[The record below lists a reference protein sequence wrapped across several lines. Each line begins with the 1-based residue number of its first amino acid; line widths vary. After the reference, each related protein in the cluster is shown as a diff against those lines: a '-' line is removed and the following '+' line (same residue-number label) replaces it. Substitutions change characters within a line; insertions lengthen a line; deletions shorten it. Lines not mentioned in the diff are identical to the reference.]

1 MSLLDNIRIPYKI
14 AVAFASVCVVILGVG
29 VVNLTSFQAFD
40 EAGERLDALATFNDH
55 TDRYTALLPQ
65 ERSMVL
71 AFMLTGERS
80 LLDKIA
86 AMEGDRTALMDR
98 LRSEAIETQALEA
111 VFAADEALRTQV
123 LERQIALMRRS
134 DTVNDARVI
143 EITTLPER
151 LLTARANAITAME
164 DAVHARLTE
173 AAAARD
179 DAANTLQVATYVG
192 TAVAI
197 GLALVLGFLL
207 SRAIAT
213 PITGMTRYMDRLS
226 EGALDDAA
234 IPGSGRRDEIGTMAD
249 AVGVFR
255 TGLVRARDLTADQER
270 QHAERE
276 RQQKELERLVQSF
289 EGTVVGVLD
298 GLSRADHLLRETAD
312 KMTSGSAHTID
323 TADAAGHAASGA
335 SEDVNT
341 VAASAEELSSSIQ
354 EIARRVAEATAVA
367 NRGVAEAETGSAEIA
382 QLDQSVARIG
392 EVVGLINDIASQTN
406 LLALN
411 ATIEAA
417 RAGDAG
423 KGFAVVANEVKGLAT
438 QTARATEDVARQ
450 ISAIQDATRKA
461 VAAIDRV
468 SGIIREIDEISAG
481 IAAAVEEQ
489 GAATAEIARGAEH
502 TATAT
507 RSVVDVMGELRD
519 AAQEQGRVAAEISA
533 SSRQIST
540 QSKTLKEE
548 VREFLSSVRATE
560 GETSEFVR
568 FEDEHAFG
576 VPAIDDEHRRLM
588 EVTNDLYRAIKSG
601 TDRAMLDRSFDHLKR
616 YTAEH
621 FAKEEDYM
629 SRSGYAGAADHQRHH
644 AQFIER
650 LDRLYAAYRGGDASA
665 GMDLLGLLGSWWR
678 NHMEEDDS
686 RLADFVRQRAGRKL
700 AA

>member
-1 MSLLDNIRIPYKI
+1 MTLLDNIRIPFKI
-14 AVAFASVCVVILGVG
+14 ALAFASVCVVIVGVG
-29 VVNLTSFQAFD
+29 VLNLTSTQRLHAAD
-40 EAGERLDALATFNDH
+40 ERLDTLAEFADEV
-55 TDRYTALLPQ
+55 DRYVAITPNQ
-65 ERSMVL
+65 RQYVL
-71 AFMLTGERS
+71 TFMLTGERS
-80 LLDKIA
+80 LLDRVA
-86 AMEGDRTALMDR
+86 ALDAEKATLTAN
-98 LRSEAIETQALEA
+98 LRAVGLEARQLEA
-111 VFAADEALRTQV
+111 VLAADTALRTQV
-123 LERQIALMRRS
+123 LDRQIALMRQS
-134 DTVNDARVI
+134 ATVNDARVI

-151 LLTARANAITAME
+151 LLKARA
-164 DAVHARLTE
+164 DAVTELETAIHAELS
-173 AAAARD
+173 AASAARD
-179 DAANTLQVATYVG
+179 AAASSLQITNYAG
-192 TAVAI
+192 TAGAI
-197 GLALVLGFLL
+197 ALSLVLGFLL

-226 EGALDDAA
+226 DGDLSDAA
-234 IPGSGRRDEIGTMAD
+234 IPGSGRRDEIGTMAE

-450 ISAIQDATRKA
+450 INAIQDATRKA

-507 RSVVDVMGELRD
+507 RSVVDVMGELRE

-533 SSRQIST
+533 SSQQIST

-601 TDRAMLDRSFDHLKR
+601 TDRAVLDRSFDHLKR

-686 RLADFVRQRAGRKL
+686 RLADFVRQRTGRKL